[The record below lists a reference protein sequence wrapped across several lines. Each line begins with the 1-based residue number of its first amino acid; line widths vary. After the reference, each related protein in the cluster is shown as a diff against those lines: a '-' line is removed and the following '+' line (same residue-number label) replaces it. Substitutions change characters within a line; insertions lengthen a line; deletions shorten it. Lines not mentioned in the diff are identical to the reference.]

1 MSTARIVPLDAPF
14 ASSVTETFARFL
26 PPGMEQL
33 KLFRTQA
40 HNPRVLQRMFAGNLL
55 DPGSID
61 QRTRELVIL
70 RTCARCG
77 SEYEWGVHAA
87 LFAAAAALSA
97 DDVAATLE
105 REHRERGLSD
115 VDAILLQTVDALHET
130 SSIGDALWDELAI
143 HYETAQII
151 EIIALVG
158 NYHAIS
164 FVANAARV
172 ELEAF
177 APRFPA
183 QPQTAEQAGATV

>member
-1 MSTARIVPLDAPF
+1 MSTARIVPIEAPF
-14 ASSVTETFARFL
+14 ASSVADTFARFL
-26 PPGMEQL
+26 PPGMERL
-33 KLFRTQA
+33 NLFRTQA

-55 DPGSID
+55 DAGSID
-61 QRTRELVIL
+61 QRTRELLIL

-77 SEYEWGVHAA
+77 SEYEWGVHVA

-97 DDVAATLE
+97 ADTAATLE
-105 REHRERGLSD
+105 RDPGMLGLSD
-115 VDAILLQTVDALHET
+115 AEVVLFNTVDELHDT
-130 SSIGDALWDELAI
+130 SHLSDALWSRLGV
-143 HYETAQII
+143 HYSTAQIL

-172 ELEAF
+172 ELESF

-183 QPQTAEQAGATV
+183 LAALAPTA